1 MIGNVI
7 ARLAGH
13 QLVDRHFA
21 GTTSGAGERRMW
33 RHLPRCARCRERYR
47 ARALIESLD
56 AEGEARARARIG
68 RLLFEGARAERAAQP
83 ARTRLALGLTGACAG
98 AFVLLAVV
106 VLGRSVVRRDGG
118 DFQPRGSLQATAN
131 DPAPV
136 GPALTLYRVAPGGVP
151 ERAGSVIRLGESLAF
166 AYGNPAP
173 GAGKAARFLMVFA
186 HDRAGRVFW
195 YWPAWTD
202 PAAPPRALAIDTTA
216 GGARVELGE
225 SVQQP
230 LAPGELTV
238 MGLFCGRQ
246 LDVLTVEAALPGGE
260 DALRALGCLLWRES
274 VEVAP

>member
-1 MIGNVI
+1 MIGDVI

-21 GTTSGAGERRMW
+21 GTSSGAGERRMW

-56 AEGEARARARIG
+56 AEGEALARARIG
-68 RLLFEGARAERAAQP
+68 RLLFEGAAVARP
-83 ARTRLALGLTGACAG
+83 ARVSFTLGLAGACAA
-98 AFVLLAVV
+98 AFALLAVV
-106 VLGRSVVRRDGG
+106 VVERQGVVDQ
-118 DFQPRGSLQATAN
+118 FQAKGSLS
-131 DPAPV
+131 PAMEA
-136 GPALTLYRVAPGGVP
+136 PALTVYRVPPDGRP

-173 GAGKAARFLMVFA
+173 AGGEPARFLMVLA
-186 HDRAGRVFW
+186 RDATGRVFW

-202 PAAPPRALAIDTTA
+202 PAAPPRALPIDTTA
-216 GGARVELGE
+216 AGARVELGE

-246 LDVLTVEAALPGGE
+246 LDVLAVEGALPGGE
-260 DALRALGCLLWRES
+260 DALAGLGCLIWRES